1 MFVSLSVLVLTM
13 YVRVCYFFYN
23 FRVRCSVLE
32 CVTVCYDIRV
42 RYSVLECVIVC
53 VLDTPIQ

>member
-1 MFVSLSVLVLTM
+1 MLVLTM